1 MESPLNPNAGAACPI
16 DTKTILVTGATGDT
30 GRPTVRLLLQ
40 RGHRVRALARKE
52 DERSRE
58 LAGLGAEIILGDM
71 LKITDMRLAL
81 RDVTRAYFVYPLAD
95 GQVEASVIFAQAAKE
110 AGLELVVN
118 MSHKQSRPYA
128 RSQATMAHWLSEQV
142 FDWSAV
148 PVTHLRITFFAEWIL
163 YMAHL
168 IREGR
173 YVVPFDGESRFAPIP
188 SSEIA
193 RIVVGLLEQP
203 AAHVGEALALHGPVE
218 YSHRELAALVA
229 RVLGKE
235 VRFEQVTVPA
245 FLELLGI
252 PDDAAKNAHF
262 EAVRIDQQE
271 GLLRGTDTLGAEL
284 AGGPL
289 MTMEEFVANHRTELT
304 GT

>member
-1 MESPLNPNAGAACPI
+1 MESLLKPDEGAACAT
-16 DTKTILVTGATGDT
+16 DTKTIFVTGATGDT
-30 GRPTVRLLLQ
+30 GRPTVKLLLQ

-52 DERSRE
+52 DKRSRD
-58 LAGLGAEIILGDM
+58 LAGLGAEIIVGDM
-71 LKITDMRLAL
+71 LKIADIRQAMK
-81 RDVTRAYFVYPLAD
+81 DVTSAYFVYPLAD

-110 AGLELVVN
+110 ARLELVVN

-142 FDWSAV
+142 FDWSGV

-168 IREGR
+168 IRQGR
-173 YVVPFDGESRFAPIP
+173 YVVPFDGDSRFAPIP

-193 RIVVGLLEQP
+193 RIVVGLLEHP
-203 AAHVGEALALHGPVE
+203 AAHVGQALALHGPVE
-218 YSHRELAALVA
+218 YSHKELAALVA
-229 RVLGKE
+229 RVLGKD
-235 VRFEQVTVPA
+235 VKFEQVTVPA
-245 FLELLGI
+245 FLALLGI

-289 MTMEEFVANHRTELT
+289 MTMEEFVANHRFELQEL
-304 GT
+304 